1 MFDFFFCSGLYG
13 QFPTSP
19 ISPAEG
25 KSKPVKGIILLFYRK
40 RPQFP
45 GPKLQL
51 PAQSEFAGMP
61 GLAGR
66 DIRELRRG
74 LGRDH
79 CGRVLSRAHRHGAR
93 GAEGEEEGEEEEQE
107 QEEQEQETTEGLI
120 NKLLTQ

>member
-1 MFDFFFCSGLYG
+1 M
-13 QFPTSP
+13 
-19 ISPAEG
+19 
-25 KSKPVKGIILLFYRK
+25 LFYRK

-61 GLAGR
+61 GLGGR

-93 GAEGEEEGEEEEQE
+93 GAEEEEEGQE

>member
-1 MFDFFFCSGLYG
+1 MGFDFFFCSGLYG
-13 QFPTSP
+13 QFSTSP
-19 ISPAEG
+19 ISPAE
-25 KSKPVKGIILLFYRK
+25 
-40 RPQFP
+40 

-61 GLAGR
+61 EEAGR

-79 CGRVLSRAHRHGAR
+79 CGRVLSSPHRHRAR
-93 GAEGEEEGEEEEQE
+93 GAEEEEQE